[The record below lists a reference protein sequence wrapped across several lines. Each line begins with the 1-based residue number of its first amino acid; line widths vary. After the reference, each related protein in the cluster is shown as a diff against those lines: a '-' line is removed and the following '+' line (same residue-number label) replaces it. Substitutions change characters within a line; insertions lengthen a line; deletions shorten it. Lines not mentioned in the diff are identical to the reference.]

1 MKKHISP
8 KVAALDYKETDL
20 KVYTDKSVYWYDADK
35 STLIEETKGKQ
46 KELGC
51 GKIVLK
57 SSFKK
62 ATAKKVA
69 YIEITAELTPD
80 YQKDY
85 ELIPYSPNE
94 IENQK
99 LIQAFMAKYATKP
112 FRYLEST
119 VGVTVNF
126 NKIFYRPDLLRET
139 TLILKDLDKLNLEL
153 TDLEKRFNHM
163 SYSSY
168 SKYKDCGSEGLG
180 LIPADWSFRR
190 VKDVSAVNEKSLTDK
205 TPPNYTFKYID
216 IGNVDITG
224 IISEP
229 EVYEFED
236 APSRARRLVKK
247 GDVIISTVR
256 TYLKAIAY
264 FKDTPKD
271 IVVSTGFAVLS
282 SNKKVIPSYLS
293 YFVQSETF
301 VGNVIK
307 NSVGVSYP
315 AINSTVLSSLFIA
328 VPPINEQHQIS
339 EYLDKKVGAINQ
351 KIDALTKK
359 IAKYEELKNAI
370 IQETV
375 LRGLNPNA
383 TLKYSGYDWI
393 GQIPIN
399 WDVVRLTDYS
409 ISNKRTNDNLRE
421 NNLLSL
427 SYGNIIRKRY

>member
-1 MKKHISP
+1 
-8 KVAALDYKETDL
+8 
-20 KVYTDKSVYWYDADK
+20 
-35 STLIEETKGKQ
+35 
-46 KELGC
+46 
-51 GKIVLK
+51 
-57 SSFKK
+57 
-62 ATAKKVA
+62 
-69 YIEITAELTPD
+69 
-80 YQKDY
+80 
-85 ELIPYSPNE
+85 
-94 IENQK
+94 
-99 LIQAFMAKYATKP
+99 
-112 FRYLEST
+112 
-119 VGVTVNF
+119 
-126 NKIFYRPDLLRET
+126 
-139 TLILKDLDKLNLEL
+139 
-153 TDLEKRFNHM
+153 M

-328 VPPINEQHQIS
+328 VPPLNEQHQIS

-427 SYGNIIRKRY
+427 SYGNIIRKDINTNFGLLPASFAGYQIVKEGYIILRLTDLQNDKKSLRVGLVKEKGIITSAYLGLIFNKKLYPAFCYYLLHFYDLKKVFYWEGGSVRQSMKFEDFKTVPLIIPSIEEQVAISKFLEKKSATIDLIVGNIKKQIELLKELRKSLINDVVTGKNKITN